1 MGTSSAL
8 NPVQECREMPVQR
21 MKPPNAPLP
30 SAFPEGWY
38 FVASRRDLERAG
50 IVRKT
55 WMGTEIVAW
64 SGDDGSVCVA
74 EAYCPHLGSDMG
86 PSVGGRVRDGRLVC
100 PFHGFEYDTGGQ
112 CVATPFAPAPKAAR
126 LRVFESRQIAG
137 LVFAWWGIGGRQ
149 PQWHLPEQEPDQ
161 AGWSDL
167 HIWTSRFA
175 GHPQE
180 TTENSVD
187 LAHLRYVHGYDSV
200 SRVGSMS
207 VDGHLL
213 VSDFDFAT
221 TRNITRFASTKLKVS
236 AKTLV
241 VGLGYSF
248 VEVREHTIG
257 LDMRL
262 WILATPV
269 DGALIDLSVVSQTG
283 EIRNPSRWIAGL
295 GFLPVRLRAPIINR
309 IMASFERRDVLQDVP
324 IWSTKSYRSRPRLA
338 RSDGEIIAYRAYC
351 AQFYPDLPT
360 EAAGTETVV
369 DLRPTADG

>member
-1 MGTSSAL
+1 
-8 NPVQECREMPVQR
+8 MPVQR
-21 MKPPNAPLP
+21 MEPTNAPLP

-38 FVASRRDLERAG
+38 FVASRKDLEKAR

-64 SGDDGSVCVA
+64 SDEDGHVCVA
-74 EAYCPHLGSDMG
+74 EAYCPHLGSDLG
-86 PSVGGRVRDGRLVC
+86 PAVGGRVRDGRLVC
-100 PFHGFEYDTGGQ
+100 PFHGFEYDTAGQ

-126 LRVFESRQIAG
+126 LRVFESHQIAG

-149 PQWHLPEQEPDQ
+149 PQWHLPTEQPDQ
-161 AGWSDL
+161 TGWSDL

-207 VDGHLL
+207 VDGPIL
-213 VSDFDFAT
+213 VSDFDFAS
-221 TRNITRFASTKLKVS
+221 TRNITRFASIDLEVS
-236 AKTLV
+236 ARTLV
-241 VGLGYSF
+241 VGLGYSL
-248 VEVREHTIG
+248 VEIREHTIG

-269 DGALIDLSVVSQTG
+269 DGTLIDLSVVSQMG
-283 EIRNPSRWIAGL
+283 EVRSPNRWIAGL
-295 GFLPVRLRAPIINR
+295 GFLPVRLRAPIMNR

-324 IWSTKSYRSRPRLA
+324 IWSTKSYRSHPRLA
-338 RSDGEIIAYRAYC
+338 RSDGEIMRYRAYC
-351 AQFYPDLPT
+351 AQFYPDPPA
-360 EAAGTETVV
+360 AAGDTETVV
-369 DLRPTADG
+369 DLRAAADG

>member
-1 MGTSSAL
+1 
-8 NPVQECREMPVQR
+8 MPVQR
-21 MKPPNAPLP
+21 MEPPNAPLP

-38 FVASRRDLERAG
+38 FVSSRRDLEKAE

-86 PSVGGRVRDGRLVC
+86 PSVGGSVRDGRLVC

-126 LRVFESRQIAG
+126 LRVFESREIAG

-149 PQWHLPEQEPDQ
+149 PQWQLPEQEPDQ
-161 AGWSDL
+161 TGWSDL

-221 TRNITRFASTKLKVS
+221 TRKIARFASTKLKVS

-241 VGLGYSF
+241 AGLGYSF

-269 DGALIDLSVVSQTG
+269 DGTLIDLSVVSQTG

-338 RSDGEIIAYRAYC
+338 RSDGEIMQYRSYC
-351 AQFYPDLPT
+351 AQFYPDLPA
-360 EAAGTETVV
+360 EAGGTETVV
-369 DLRPTADG
+369 DLRQAADG

>member
-1 MGTSSAL
+1 MS
-8 NPVQECREMPVQR
+8 VQR
-21 MKPPNAPLP
+21 MEPTNAPLP

-38 FVASRRDLERAG
+38 FVASRKDLEKAR

-64 SGDDGSVCVA
+64 SGEDGHVCVA
-74 EAYCPHLGSDMG
+74 EAYCPHLGSDLG
-86 PSVGGRVRDGRLVC
+86 PEVGGRVRDGRLVC

-126 LRVFESRQIAG
+126 LRVFESHQIAG
-137 LVFAWWGIGGRQ
+137 LVFAWWGLGGRR
-149 PQWHLPEQEPDQ
+149 PQWRLPAEQPDQ

-187 LAHLRYVHGYDSV
+187 LAHLRHLHGYESV
-200 SRVGSMS
+200 SRVGAMS
-207 VDGHLL
+207 VDGHIL
-213 VSDFDFAT
+213 VSDFDFAR
-221 TRNITRFASTKLKVS
+221 TRNIARFASIDLEIS

-248 VEVREHTIG
+248 VEIREHTIG

-269 DGALIDLSVVSQTG
+269 DGTLIDLAVVSQTG
-283 EIRNPSRWIAGL
+283 EVRSPNRWIAGL
-295 GFLPVRLRAPIINR
+295 GFLPVRLRAPIMNR

-324 IWSTKSYRSRPRLA
+324 IWSTKSYRSQPRLA
-338 RSDGEIIAYRAYC
+338 RSDGEIMRYRSYC
-351 AQFYPDLPT
+351 AQFYPDPPA
-360 EAAGTETVV
+360 AAGDNETVV
-369 DLRPTADG
+369 DLRAAADG